1 MIEIVIP
8 ARAASIGSMEVRR
21 VLPFRKR
28 RSVGPF
34 IFVDEFGPVE
44 TVTDS
49 TLDVLPHP
57 HIGLATVTYLFSG
70 KMTHRDSLGTV
81 QVIEPGQVNLMTAG
95 SGIVHSERVSDAG
108 NPEGERLFGLQTWL
122 AISEDEEDGDPD
134 FNHAPELP
142 SFEIEQG
149 VDCDLILGDF
159 FGHSATTT
167 SLGALYAELQ
177 LNEGARFEVDGK
189 QEERAVYVISGQ
201 IEIEGVNYSP
211 GDMPVVAIGSSVV
224 ISAASESKVMLIGG
238 PALEKPRHML
248 WNFVATEKERV
259 LDAAER
265 WKQKEFPDI
274 PNETGYIPLP
284 DYP

>member
-49 TLDVLPHP
+49 ALDVLPHP

-134 FNHAPELP
+134 FIHAPELP
-142 SFEIEQG
+142 SFQLEKD
-149 VDCDLILGDF
+149 VHCNLILGNLS
-159 FGHSATTT
+159 GQSATNT
-167 SLGALYAELQ
+167 SLGALYAELD
-177 LNEGARFEVDGK
+177 LYEAGATTRE
-189 QEERAVYVISGQ
+189 
-201 IEIEGVNYSP
+201 
-211 GDMPVVAIGSSVV
+211 
-224 ISAASESKVMLIGG
+224 L
-238 PALEKPRHML
+238 
-248 WNFVATEKERV
+248 TE
-259 LDAAER
+259 
-265 WKQKEFPDI
+265 
-274 PNETGYIPLP
+274 N
-284 DYP
+284 